1 MHIANPMYDAIFKH
15 LLEDTVSA
23 KLIIGAILGEEIETL
38 ELVPQE
44 SAVQVGLPHEGEGAD
59 FTVQRIDFAATVRT
73 AAGERLR
80 VLVEVQKSHFSDDVM
95 RFRRYLGQHYADER
109 AYVTMEGGHERRH
122 PLRLTTIYFLG
133 RRLPRTDATV
143 LKVTREYLD
152 AVTGERLEV
161 REAFVESLTHEC
173 YVVQVPLLT
182 ERRRTDLERLLSVF
196 DQKLRTDSRHVLE
209 VDETRIPAEYGPVLR
224 RLQRAAASRELEL
237 SMRLEDEV
245 VEEWMR
251 MERDIAQ
258 RDEALAEHK
267 EALAEH
273 KEALAEHKEALAQQD
288 GTITQQKEALAQ
300 QDGTITQQKEALA
313 QRDGTIT
320 QQKEALAQ
328 RDEALAQRDEAL
340 AQRDEA
346 LERQQAEIEA
356 LRQRLDRQ
364 GR

>member
-23 KLIIGAILGEEIETL
+23 KLILGAILGEEIETL
-38 ELVPQE
+38 ELAPQE
-44 SAVQVGLPHEGEGAD
+44 SAVVVTPREDDVVGLK
-59 FTVQRIDFAATVRT
+59 VQRIDFAATVRT

-80 VLVEVQKSHFSDDVM
+80 VLVEVQKSHYSADVM
-95 RFRRYLGQHYADER
+95 RFRRYLGRHYADER
-109 AYVTMEGGHERRH
+109 AYVTVAGGRERLH

-133 RRLPRTDATV
+133 RRLPHTDATV

-196 DQKLRTDSRHVLE
+196 DQALCTDNRYVLE
-209 VDETRIPAEYGPVLR
+209 VDETRMPPEYAPVLR
-224 RLQRAAASRELEL
+224 RLQGAAANPEFEA

-245 VEEWMR
+245 VGEWRR
-251 MERDIAQ
+251 MEHDIAQ
-258 RDEALAEHK
+258 RDEALA
-267 EALAEH
+267 
-273 KEALAEHKEALAQQD
+273 QQQ
-288 GTITQQKEALAQ
+288 GTIA
-300 QDGTITQQKEALA
+300 
-313 QRDGTIT
+313 

-340 AQRDEA
+340 AQRDEVV
-346 LERQQAEIEA
+346 ERQQAEIEE
-356 LRQRLDRQ
+356 LRRRLGRQ

>member
-38 ELVPQE
+38 ELAPQE
-44 SAVQVGLPHEGEGAD
+44 SAVRVEPGEEAG
-59 FTVQRIDFAATVRT
+59 FTVQRIDFSATVRT

-80 VLVEVQKSHFSDDVM
+80 VLVEVQKSHYSDDVM

-109 AYVTMEGGHERRH
+109 AYVTVAGGRERRH

-133 RRLPRTDATV
+133 RRLPCTDATV

-196 DQKLRTDSRHVLE
+196 DQTLRTDNRHVLE
-209 VDETRIPAEYGPVLR
+209 VDETRMPPEYGPVLR
-224 RLQRAAASRELEL
+224 RLQGAAASREFEA

-245 VEEWMR
+245 TEAWMR
-251 MERDIAQ
+251 MERDIAE
-258 RDEALAEHK
+258 R
-267 EALAEH
+267 
-273 KEALAEHKEALAQQD
+273 D
-288 GTITQQKEALAQ
+288 GTI
-300 QDGTITQQKEALA
+300 A
-313 QRDGTIT
+313 QRDGTIA
-320 QQKEALAQ
+320 QQQEALAQ
-328 RDEALAQRDEAL
+328 RDEVV
-340 AQRDEA
+340 
-346 LERQQAEIEA
+346 ERQKAEIEE
-356 LRQRLDRQ
+356 LRRRLD
-364 GR
+364 GRGR

>member
-23 KLIIGAILGEEIETL
+23 KLIIGAILGEEIEAL
-38 ELVPQE
+38 ELMPQE
-44 SAVQVGLPHEGEGAD
+44 SAVRVRPREGEEAD

-80 VLVEVQKSHFSDDVM
+80 VLVEVQKSHYSDDVM

-109 AYVTMEGGHERRH
+109 AYVTMEGGRERHH

-133 RRLPRTDATV
+133 RRLPCTDATV

-161 REAFVESLTHEC
+161 REEFVESLTHEC

-182 ERRRTDLERLLSVF
+182 DRRRTDLERLLSVF

-209 VDETRIPAEYGPVLR
+209 VDETWIPPEYGPVLR

-258 RDEALAEHK
+258 QK
-267 EALAEH
+267 EALA
-273 KEALAEHKEALAQQD
+273 
-288 GTITQQKEALAQ
+288 QQKEALAQ
-300 QDGTITQQKEALA
+300 QKEALAQQKEALAQQKEALAQRDGTITQQKEALA

-328 RDEALAQRDEAL
+328 RDETLAQRDETL
-340 AQRDEA
+340 AQRDETLA
-346 LERQQAEIEA
+346 QRDETLERQQAEIEA
-356 LRQRLDRQ
+356 LRRRLDRQ

>member
-1 MHIANPMYDAIFKH
+1 MYIANPMYNVIFKY

-38 ELVPQE
+38 ELAPQE
-44 SAVQVGLPHEGEGAD
+44 SAVVVGLREGEGAD
-59 FTVQRIDFAATVRT
+59 FTVRRIDFAATVRT

-80 VLVEVQKSHFSDDVM
+80 VLAEMQKSHYSDDVM
-95 RFRRYLGQHYADER
+95 RARRHLGQPYADER
-109 AYVTMEGGHERRH
+109 VYVTVEGGRERRH

-133 RRLPRTDATV
+133 RRLPCTDATV

-161 REAFVESLTHEC
+161 REEFVESLTHEC

-182 ERRRTDLERLLSVF
+182 DRRRTDLERLLSVF

-224 RLQRAAASRELEL
+224 RLQGAAVSREVEQ
-237 SMRLEDEV
+237 SMCMEDEV
-245 VEEWMR
+245 AGEWIR

-258 RDEALAEHK
+258 HK
-267 EALAEH
+267 E
-273 KEALAEHKEALAQQD
+273 
-288 GTITQQKEALAQ
+288 T
-300 QDGTITQQKEALA
+300 LA
-313 QRDGTIT
+313 QRDGTIA
-320 QQKEALAQ
+320 QHKETIAQHKETLAQ
-328 RDEALAQRDEAL
+328 RDGTIAQQE
-340 AQRDEA
+340 EA
-346 LERQQAEIEA
+346 LERQQAEIEE
-356 LRQRLDRQ
+356 LRRRLDRQ

>member
-23 KLIIGAILGEEIETL
+23 KLIIGAILGEEIEAL
-38 ELVPQE
+38 ELAPQE
-44 SAVQVGLPHEGEGAD
+44 STVVVKPREDDVVGL
-59 FTVQRIDFAATVRT
+59 TVQRIDFAATVRT

-80 VLVEVQKSHFSDDVM
+80 VLVEVQKSHYSADVM

-109 AYVTMEGGHERRH
+109 AYVTVTGGRERWH

-133 RRLPRTDATV
+133 RRLPCTDATV

-182 ERRRTDLERLLSVF
+182 ERRRTDLERLLGVF
-196 DQKLRTDSRHVLE
+196 DQALCTDNRHVLE
-209 VDETRIPAEYGPVLR
+209 VDETRMPPEYAPVLR
-224 RLQRAAASRELEL
+224 RLQGAAANPEFEA

-245 VEEWMR
+245 VGEWRR
-251 MERDIAQ
+251 MEHDI
-258 RDEALAEHK
+258 
-267 EALAEH
+267 
-273 KEALAEHKEALAQQD
+273 
-288 GTITQQKEALAQ
+288 
-300 QDGTITQQKEALA
+300 A
-313 QRDGTIT
+313 QRDGTIA
-320 QQKEALAQ
+320 QQQ
-328 RDEALAQRDEAL
+328 EAL

-346 LERQQAEIEA
+346 LERQQAELEE
-356 LRQRLDRQ
+356 LRRRLDRQ

>member
-1 MHIANPMYDAIFKH
+1 MPACVVAPPTGVRGAGMMTVSTALDRPAMHIANPMYDAIFKH

-38 ELVPQE
+38 ELMPQE
-44 SAVQVGLPHEGEGAD
+44 SAVRVEPGEGEEVG

-80 VLVEVQKSHFSDDVM
+80 VLVEVQKSHYSDDVM

-109 AYVTMEGGHERRH
+109 AYVTVAGGRERRH

-133 RRLPRTDATV
+133 RRLPCTEATV

-196 DQKLRTDSRHVLE
+196 DQTLRTQDNRHVLE
-209 VDETRIPAEYGPVLR
+209 VDETRMPPEYGPVLR
-224 RLQRAAASRELEL
+224 RLQGAAASREFEA

-245 VEEWMR
+245 TEAWMR

-258 RDEALAEHK
+258 QKETIAEH
-267 EALAEH
+267 
-273 KEALAEHKEALAQQD
+273 
-288 GTITQQKEALAQ
+288 
-300 QDGTITQQKEALA
+300 KEALA
-313 QRDGTIT
+313 QRDGTIAE
-320 QQKEALAQ
+320 QQEALA
-328 RDEALAQRDEAL
+328 
-340 AQRDEA
+340 
-346 LERQQAEIEA
+346 RQQAEIEE
-356 LRQRLDRQ
+356 LRRRLDRR

>member
-1 MHIANPMYDAIFKH
+1 MRIANPMYDAIFKY

-44 SAVQVGLPHEGEGAD
+44 SAVRVGPRESEGTD

-80 VLVEVQKSHFSDDVM
+80 VLVEVQKSHYSDDVM

-109 AYVTMEGGHERRH
+109 AYVTVEGGRERRH

-133 RRLPRTDATV
+133 RRLPCTDATV

-161 REAFVESLTHEC
+161 REEFVESLTHEC

-196 DQKLRTDSRHVLE
+196 DQELRADSRHALE
-209 VDETRIPAEYGPVLR
+209 VDETRMPAEYGPVLR
-224 RLQRAAASRELEL
+224 RLQGAAASRELEA

-245 VEEWMR
+245 VGEWMR

-258 RDEALAEHK
+258 HK
-267 EALAEH
+267 EALARHEEDLARH
-273 KEALAEHKEALAQQD
+273 KEDLAQHKEDLAQQ
-288 GTITQQKEALAQ
+288 QEN
-300 QDGTITQQKEALA
+300 
-313 QRDGTIT
+313 
-320 QQKEALAQ
+320 LAQ
-328 RDEALAQRDEAL
+328 RDETIAQ
-340 AQRDEA
+340 QQEA
-346 LERQQAEIEA
+346 LERQQSEIEE
-356 LRQRLDRQ
+356 LRRRLDRQ

>member
-1 MHIANPMYDAIFKH
+1 MRIANPMYDAIFKY

-44 SAVQVGLPHEGEGAD
+44 SAVRVGPRESEGTD

-80 VLVEVQKSHFSDDVM
+80 VLVEVQKSHYSDDVM

-109 AYVTMEGGHERRH
+109 AYVTVEGGRERRH

-133 RRLPRTDATV
+133 RRLPCTDATV

-161 REAFVESLTHEC
+161 REEFVESLTHEC

-196 DQKLRTDSRHVLE
+196 DQELRADSRHALE
-209 VDETRIPAEYGPVLR
+209 VDETRMPAEYGPVLR
-224 RLQRAAASRELEL
+224 RLQGAAASRELEA

-245 VEEWMR
+245 VGEWMR

-258 RDEALAEHK
+258 
-267 EALAEH
+267 
-273 KEALAEHKEALAQQD
+273 HKEALAQHKEALARH
-288 GTITQQKEALAQ
+288 KEALAQ
-300 QDGTITQQKEALA
+300 HKEDIAQHKEDIAQHKEDIAQQQEDL
-313 QRDGTIT
+313 T
-320 QQKEALAQ
+320 Q
-328 RDEALAQRDEAL
+328 RDETIAQ
-340 AQRDEA
+340 QQEA
-346 LERQQAEIEA
+346 LERQQSEIEE
-356 LRQRLDRQ
+356 LRRRLDHQ

>member
-23 KLIIGAILGEEIETL
+23 KLILGAILGEEIETL
-38 ELVPQE
+38 ELAPQE
-44 SAVQVGLPHEGEGAD
+44 SAVVVKPREDDVVGL
-59 FTVQRIDFAATVRT
+59 TVQRIDFAATVRT

-80 VLVEVQKSHFSDDVM
+80 VLVEVQKSHYSADVM
-95 RFRRYLGQHYADER
+95 RFRRYLGRHYADER
-109 AYVTMEGGHERRH
+109 AYVTVAGGRERLH

-133 RRLPRTDATV
+133 RRLPHTDATV

-196 DQKLRTDSRHVLE
+196 DQALCTDNRYVLE
-209 VDETRIPAEYGPVLR
+209 VDETRMPPEYAPVLR
-224 RLQRAAASRELEL
+224 RLQEAAVGRELDA
-237 SMRLEDEV
+237 SIRTEDEMAG
-245 VEEWMR
+245 EWMR
-251 MERDIAQ
+251 MAHDIAQ
-258 RDEALAEHK
+258 RK
-267 EALAEH
+267 
-273 KEALAEHKEALAQQD
+273 K
-288 GTITQQKEALAQ
+288 TI
-300 QDGTITQQKEALA
+300 
-313 QRDGTIT
+313 
-320 QQKEALAQ
+320 AQ

-340 AQRDEA
+340 AQQQET
-346 LERQQAEIEA
+346 LERQQAEIDE
-356 LRQRLDRQ
+356 LRRRLDRQ

>member
-273 KEALAEHKEALAQQD
+273 KEV
-288 GTITQQKEALAQ
+288 LAQ

>member
-38 ELVPQE
+38 ELMPQE
-44 SAVQVGLPHEGEGAD
+44 SAVRVEPGEDAD

-80 VLVEVQKSHFSDDVM
+80 VLVEVQKSHYSDDVM

-109 AYVTMEGGHERRH
+109 AYVTVAGGRERRH

-133 RRLPRTDATV
+133 RRLPCTEATV

-196 DQKLRTDSRHVLE
+196 DQTLRTDNRHVLE
-209 VDETRIPAEYGPVLR
+209 VDETRMPPEYGPVLR
-224 RLQRAAASRELEL
+224 RLQGAAASREFEA

-245 VEEWMR
+245 TEAWMR

-258 RDEALAEHK
+258 QKETIAQQQEALA
-267 EALAEH
+267 
-273 KEALAEHKEALAQQD
+273 
-288 GTITQQKEALAQ
+288 
-300 QDGTITQQKEALA
+300 
-313 QRDGTIT
+313 
-320 QQKEALAQ
+320 
-328 RDEALAQRDEAL
+328 
-340 AQRDEA
+340 
-346 LERQQAEIEA
+346 RQQAEIEE
-356 LRQRLDRQ
+356 LRRRLDRR